1 MDITKEK
8 FDLIVSLG
16 EDCAC
21 SSYLRKFNL
30 QNASYPFDWLTKADF
45 KMRIMLLLTDFKDFL
60 NKEDLKIM
68 NKPTGVITDDKCDY
82 YENLKTG
89 FYFYHDFYSDVEFF
103 EMYNTVFEKYQRR
116 IKRLYEKIEKSKKVL
131 FVWLMRSI
139 SATDDE
145 LLTYQKQIEKKFKK
159 SKVYL
164 LVLENCIDANNSENI
179 SEVKI
184 SDNITRLK
192 YDTMTYDITNP
203 SLEWIGN
210 IALNDKVFSKL
221 KLKQHRRNF
230 LINSM
235 FNCLVKLPI
244 AIFIRD
250 SKKRRTIREKI
261 KNRIFNY
268 G

>member
-1 MDITKEK
+1 MVHLEK
-8 FDLIVSLG
+8 NPNCVNDYKNEYYKNIKN
-16 EDCAC
+16 E
-21 SSYLRKFNL
+21 
-30 QNASYPFDWLTKADF
+30 
-45 KMRIMLLLTDFKDFL
+45 IIFL
-60 NKEDLKIM
+60 
-68 NKPTGVITDDKCDY
+68 
-82 YENLKTG
+82 
-89 FYFYHDFYSDVEFF
+89 HDFPIDMSFDEGHKF
-103 EMYNTVFEKYQRR
+103 VFEKYQRR

-139 SATDDE
+139 NATDDE
-145 LLTYQKQIEKKFKK
+145 LLTYQKQIEKKFQK

-184 SDNITRLK
+184 SDNIIKLK
-192 YDTMTYDITNP
+192 YDTMAYDITNP
-203 SLEWIGN
+203 SLKWLGN

-221 KLKQHRRNF
+221 KLKQHRNNF
-230 LINSM
+230 LINAM

>member
-45 KMRIMLLLTDFKDFL
+45 KTRIMLLLTDFKDFL
-60 NKEDLKIM
+60 NKEDLKMID
-68 NKPTGVITDDKCDY
+68 KPTGVI
-82 YENLKTG
+82 KTG
-89 FYFYHDFYSDVEFF
+89 FCFYHDFYSDAEFS
-103 EMYNTVFEKYQRR
+103 EMYDVVFEKYQRR
-116 IKRLYEKIEKSKKVL
+116 IKRLYERIKKSKKVL

-139 SATDDE
+139 CATDDE
-145 LLTYQKQIEKKFKK
+145 LLTYQKQIEKKFQK
-159 SKVYL
+159 SKIYL
-164 LVLENCIDANNSENI
+164 LVLENCIDVNNTENVT
-179 SEVKI
+179 EVKI

-192 YDTMTYDITNP
+192 YDTMTYDIANP

-221 KLKQHRRNF
+221 KLKQHRSNF
-230 LINSM
+230 LINAM
-235 FNCLVKLPI
+235 FNCFVKLPI